1 MTVVD
6 EVRVD
11 SEAIGCARD
20 NKCCAKR
27 LQNHKLP
34 PQSECMPIV
43 TNVPKF
49 TVVTQFDLIQ
59 SS

>member
-1 MTVVD
+1 MFFETIIVPFMD
-6 EVRVD
+6 QLSGRK
-11 SEAIGCARD
+11 SIHW
-20 NKCCAKR
+20 NK
-27 LQNHKLP
+27 
-34 PQSECMPIV
+34 SECMPIV